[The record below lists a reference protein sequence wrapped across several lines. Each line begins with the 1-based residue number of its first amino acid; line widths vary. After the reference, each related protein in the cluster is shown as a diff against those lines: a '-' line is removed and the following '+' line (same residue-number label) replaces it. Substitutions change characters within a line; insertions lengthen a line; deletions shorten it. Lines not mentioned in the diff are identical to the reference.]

1 MNLFLVDRERRQTEL
16 KLPEFLTTNL
26 RGKVMTQ
33 IKLRP
38 LSRHYE
44 LVTYKVG
51 LIKYIMDPIE
61 LYVTNMFICHTYV
74 KCLILVVPTLVVYE
88 QV

>member
-1 MNLFLVDRERRQTEL
+1 MFIPVDREMKKTEM
-16 KLPEFLTTNL
+16 KLPEFLRTNL

-51 LIKYIMDPIE
+51 DMFSCLYISMIVNIHVGIIK
-61 LYVTNMFICHTYV
+61 TYSSHLTE
-74 KCLILVVPTLVVYE
+74 KCV
-88 QV
+88 